1 MLKYNKSYIFF
12 LLFLFLLC
20 SVQAKIIVGA
30 EQTQA
35 YLPLLKEKNIALVV
49 NQTSLIGKK
58 HLVDSLLALHIKI
71 KNIFAPEHGFRGD
84 HSAGEKVNS
93 TIDAKTGLP
102 IISLYGSHKKPTVE
116 DLKDIDVVIFDIQD
130 VGARFYTYLSTLH
143 YVMEACAEQHK
154 EVIILDRP
162 NPNGHYVDGPVLD
175 MKFQSFVGMHPVP
188 VVHGLT
194 VGEYAQMI
202 NGEKW
207 LNNGVQCKIKV
218 IKVQNYSH
226 DSMYQLPVRPSPNL
240 PTMESIY
247 LYPSLCFFEGTNY
260 SVGRGTNKPFECVGK
275 PGNLIGDYHFT
286 PRSIPGIADHPTQE
300 NKDCRGFLLS
310 KFGKNYVRG
319 SGKLYLYCLVELY
332 KNDSAKTHFFNDFF
346 DKLAG
351 SDQIRKHIEE
361 GMGEGEIRS
370 YWKKDLEKYKL
381 VRKKYLLYPDFTLI
395 IADE

>member
-226 DSMYQLPVRPSPNL
+226 DSMYQLPVLTSTNL
-240 PTMESIY
+240 PTM
-247 LYPSLCFFEGTNY
+247 
-260 SVGRGTNKPFECVGK
+260 
-275 PGNLIGDYHFT
+275 
-286 PRSIPGIADHPTQE
+286 
-300 NKDCRGFLLS
+300 
-310 KFGKNYVRG
+310 
-319 SGKLYLYCLVELY
+319 
-332 KNDSAKTHFFNDFF
+332 
-346 DKLAG
+346 
-351 SDQIRKHIEE
+351 
-361 GMGEGEIRS
+361 
-370 YWKKDLEKYKL
+370 
-381 VRKKYLLYPDFTLI
+381 
-395 IADE
+395 